1 MRWFLL
7 LVIAIASGCTQVE
20 DCAPVPPAQE
30 LLMGQ
35 RVYEDVCAEC
45 HEQGV
50 DGAPAVG
57 DRSAWGDRSCL
68 WVAVLEEHAKDGYL
82 KMPAKGGD
90 PSLSD
95 QEVTAAA
102 EYMLTLTYPDRRPE

>member
-1 MRWFLL
+1 MHWFLL
-7 LVIAIASGCTQVE
+7 LVIAIAAGCTEVE

-35 RVYEDVCAEC
+35 RVYEDVCADC

-57 DRSAWGDRSCL
+57 DRGAWAGRSCL

-90 PSLSD
+90 SSLSD
-95 QEVTAAA
+95 QEVSAAA
-102 EYMLTLTYPDRRPE
+102 QYMLTLTHPDWQSE